1 MDWFVDFFTEMS
13 DKWNAQSLMERIW
26 LCIGFG
32 GQVIFGLR
40 FIVQWIATER
50 KKKSVIPLGF
60 WYLSLAGSIILLAYA
75 IHKADPVFILGF
87 SLNMIIYLRNL
98 YFIHFHKHEE
108 LTNEED

>member
-1 MDWFVDFFTEMS
+1 MDWFTEFFAGTI
-13 DKWNAQSLMERIW
+13 DNWNALSLTEKIW
-26 LCIGFG
+26 LGIGFG
-32 GQVIFGLR
+32 GQVVFGLR

-50 KKKSVIPLGF
+50 RKKSVIPIGF

-75 IHKADPVFILGF
+75 IHQRDPVFILGF